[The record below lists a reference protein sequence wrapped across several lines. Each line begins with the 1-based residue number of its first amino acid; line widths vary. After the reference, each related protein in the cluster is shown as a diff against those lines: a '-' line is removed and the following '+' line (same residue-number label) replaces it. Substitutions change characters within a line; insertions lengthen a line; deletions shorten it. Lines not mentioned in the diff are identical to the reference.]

1 MGTKQMM
8 IEIEATAFNGIVCA
22 CLRDAAET
30 AQWAIDNN
38 ITDDVKEYKKIIKA
52 IDRVLDYIED

>member
-1 MGTKQMM
+1 MM

-30 AQWAIDNN
+30 AQWAMDNHVIDPV
-38 ITDDVKEYKKIIKA
+38 DVKEYKKIIKA

>member
-1 MGTKQMM
+1 MI